1 MRIHVL
7 KKCKQLP
14 GVTKNEIENKK
25 RLLAECI
32 SHIEKDTGA
41 EYPPVIVS
49 PCLFFSRTG
58 GKVFFGGAA
67 TGPIKVK
74 DKALCIVIVSLPTLL
89 HFDKDLILGI
99 LAEEFLHYAFF
110 IACWIKGKPP
120 PPKDKDKRHKPELW
134 FKNPY
139 IIRCYNK
146 AQKQKPTLQE
156 FLKIKRD
163 WERKGGPISDG
174 TELKLDKINKVYIP
188 HDIKR
193 MLSEKKL
200 I

>member
-1 MRIHVL
+1 VRIHVL
-7 KKCKQLP
+7 KKCNELP
-14 GVTKNEIENKK
+14 SVTKNEIENKK

-32 SHIEKDTGA
+32 SYIEKDAGA

-49 PCLFFSRTG
+49 PCLFFSRTA
-58 GKVFFGGAA
+58 GKIFFAGAA

-99 LAEEFLHYAFF
+99 LAEEFLHYTFF
-110 IACWIKGKPP
+110 IACWIKGQTA

-139 IIRCYNK
+139 IIKSYEK
-146 AQKQKPTLQE
+146 AQKQKPTPQE
-156 FLKIKRD
+156 FLKIKQD

-174 TELKLDKINKVYIP
+174 TELKLDKINKVCIP
-188 HDIKR
+188 QDIKKK
-193 MLSEKKL
+193 LSEKKL